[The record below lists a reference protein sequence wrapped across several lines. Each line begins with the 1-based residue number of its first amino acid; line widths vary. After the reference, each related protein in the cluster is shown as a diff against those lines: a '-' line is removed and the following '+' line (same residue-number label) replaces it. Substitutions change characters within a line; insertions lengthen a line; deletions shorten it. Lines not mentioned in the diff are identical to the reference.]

1 MQAYIQAADSPRVD
15 PATDLETA
23 LHPEDLAI
31 APFDFGSVTDTI
43 LRDLGEVIPTVHH
56 EIGI

>member
-23 LHPEDLAI
+23 LHPEDLAT
-31 APFDFGSVTDTI
+31 APFDFGSVTGTVY
-43 LRDLGEVIPTVHH
+43 LGT
-56 EIGI
+56 